1 MKYTEHWSSERA
13 RRKQTALTKL
23 ANGLTNEVIEHPITK
38 ELFTPEELEAI
49 TIAAQALN
57 NVKLKFT
64 HLKEQKLRIEQ
75 RKAQEIENINRQ
87 CRQHAERILNSMNPC
102 PDTFTKEQFCL
113 WLMTCYATRNLYMP
127 EDWDLDVNDTLHLHP
142 SSRAHEIRIRNVKA
156 MREQATKAFEKSL
169 NQAWQ
174 FSHEDDSWTA
184 IIPIQEAVEQLQS
197 LKSHSEYVSIERRYQ
212 SLLEALE
219 VHNRQVKAI
228 ERRKAVRVVD
238 NPERE

>member
-23 ANGLTNEVIEHPITK
+23 ANGLTKEVIEHPITK

-64 HLKEQKLRIEQ
+64 HLKEQKQRIEQ

-102 PDTFTKEQFCL
+102 PNTFTKEQFCL
-113 WLMTCYATRNLYMP
+113 WLMVCHATRNLYTP
-127 EDWDLDVNDTLHLHP
+127 ESWDLDVNDALHLHP

-169 NQAWQ
+169 NQAWR
-174 FSHEDDSWTA
+174 FSYDDDKWTA
-184 IIPIQEAVEQLQS
+184 IIPIQEAVEQLQN
-197 LKSHSEYVSIERRYQ
+197 LKSHSEYANIERRYQ
-212 SLLEALE
+212 ALIEPLEA
-219 VHNRQVKAI
+219 HNRQVKAI
-228 ERRKAVRVVD
+228 ERRKAIRPVD
-238 NPERE
+238 DSG